1 MRCGSWTSDCSDAE
15 KPVHKVCVDGFWMGK
30 YVVTQGEWGKV
41 MPDNPSKFKK
51 GDIYPVE
58 EVSWEHAMQFIRKLN
73 KMNNGKYELRLPTDN
88 AAGRQRISCTA
99 PSDNFPRLLSG
110 LLNSSCTEE
119 AGQEPRGSS
128 RSPQLFPVPG
138 TSG

>member
-1 MRCGSWTSDCSDAE
+1 
-15 KPVHKVCVDGFWMGK
+15 VDGFWMGK

-99 PSDNFPRLLSG
+99 PSDNFRRLLSG
-110 LLNSSCTEE
+110 L
-119 AGQEPRGSS
+119 
-128 RSPQLFPVPG
+128 
-138 TSG
+138 